1 MVGTQI
7 NNIACYYHTCGKM
20 FSTKF
25 NLRRHI
31 NVSHLDIKAYA
42 CEVCLKNFASKQNL
56 KEHFFI
62 HTGEKP
68 FACPVQKCGRRFRQA
83 SQLSFHK
90 KLHFRQAAIKTWQSG
105 SILSLLAVSI
115 QDFVMPIY
123 EVVKVTSLPDLC
135 EERRRTGSKLPIAA
149 GLLSF

>member
-1 MVGTQI
+1 MVATQI
-7 NNIACYYHTCGKM
+7 NNIACYYHTCGKT

-31 NVSHLDIKAYA
+31 NVSHLDIRAYE
-42 CEVCLKNFASKQNL
+42 CEVCHKNFASKQNL

-90 KLHFRQAAIKTWQSG
+90 KLHFRQAAIKTWKSG
-105 SILSLLAVSI
+105 NLLSLLALSI
-115 QDFVMPIY
+115 QDFVMPVCDN
-123 EVVKVTSLPDLC
+123 ENVPSLPDLC
-135 EERRRTGSKLPIAA
+135 EARRRTASKLPIAA
-149 GLLSF
+149 GLLAF